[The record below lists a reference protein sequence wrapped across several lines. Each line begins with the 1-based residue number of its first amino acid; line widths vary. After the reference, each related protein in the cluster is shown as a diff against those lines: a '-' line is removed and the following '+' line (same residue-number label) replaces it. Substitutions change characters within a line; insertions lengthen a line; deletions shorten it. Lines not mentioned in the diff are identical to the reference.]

1 MNFLFS
7 KKSLSAGSSMLD
19 LIMGVSAVGV
29 IGGILFAV
37 MTFGPSSEDS
47 IETTETSADAPGG
60 PGGPGGRPGRSRESI
75 KVLEQFDADRNG
87 WLNTS
92 ERQAALAHLETQS
105 PDGAAV
111 GARGPR
117 GGGFRGG
124 PGSGGE

>member
-60 PGGPGGRPGRSRESI
+60 PGGPGGRP
-75 KVLEQFDADRNG
+75 VLAPAVNRAN
-87 WLNTS
+87 
-92 ERQAALAHLETQS
+92 RKLARRFL
-105 PDGAAV
+105 
-111 GARGPR
+111 PR
-117 GGGFRGG
+117 R
-124 PGSGGE
+124 